1 MAWANRNVRTTEWV
15 LEEMYQTGRLWM
27 NDSARRRRVAQAA
40 AAGPESGQ
48 AGPGSGEA
56 EDLRRRFEHLF
67 AEFCERIDGE

>member
-27 NDSARRRRVAQAA
+27 NDAERRRRVAHAA
-40 AAGPESGQ
+40 AAGPDTRQGE
-48 AGPGSGEA
+48 GEA

-67 AEFCERIDGE
+67 AEFCERIDGK

>member
-27 NDSARRRRVAQAA
+27 NDSARRRRLAHAA
-40 AAGPESGQ
+40 AAGPVSGE
-48 AGPGSGEA
+48 GVGEA

-67 AEFCERIDGE
+67 SEFCERIEGE